1 MTILILGLIIFLGMH
16 SIRMVAD
23 ERRTAL
29 RTRFGAARWKAGYAL
44 ISLIGLVLVVHG
56 YGLARQAPIVLWVPP
71 IPMRH
76 IAALLTAIAFVLLAA
91 AYVPH
96 NRIKSSLHHPMLLG
110 VKVWA
115 LAHLLANG
123 NLADLI
129 LFGSF
134 LAWAIVCFSASR
146 RRDRAAGT
154 SYPSGTMGGTLATLA
169 VGLVAWAVFAL
180 WLHERWIGVRPFG

>member
-16 SIRMVAD
+16 SIRMIAD

-29 RTRFGAARWKAGYAL
+29 RTRFGVAGWKVGYAL
-44 ISLIGLVLVVHG
+44 VSLAGLVLVVHG
-56 YGLARQAPIVLWVPP
+56 YGLARQAPVVLWVPP

-91 AYVPH
+91 AYVPR

-169 VGLVAWAVFAL
+169 IGLVAWAVFAL

>member
-29 RTRFGAARWKAGYAL
+29 RLRYGEAGWKAGYAL
-44 ISLIGLVLVVHG
+44 VSLLGFVLIVHG

-71 IPMRH
+71 MPMRH
-76 IAALLTAIAFVLLAA
+76 IAALLTAISFVLLAA
-91 AYVPH
+91 AYVPR

-134 LAWAIVCFSASR
+134 LAWAIACFSASR
-146 RRDRAAGT
+146 KRDRANGT
-154 SYPSGTMGGTLATLA
+154 TYPAGTMGGTLATLA
-169 VGLVAWAVFAL
+169 VGLVAWVVFAMA
-180 WLHERWIGVRPFG
+180 LHQHLIGVRPFG

>member
-16 SIRMVAD
+16 SFRIVAD
-23 ERRTAL
+23 ARRTAL
-29 RTRFGAARWKAGYAL
+29 RARFGESAWKAGYGL
-44 ISLIGLVLVVHG
+44 ISLAGLVLVIVG
-56 YGLARQAPIVLWVPP
+56 YGMARQAPIVLWLPP

-76 IAALLTAIAFVLLAA
+76 IAALLTAISFVLLAA
-91 AYVPH
+91 AYVPR

-115 LAHLLANG
+115 FAHLLANG

-146 RRDRAAGT
+146 RRDRIAGT
-154 SYPSGTMGGTLATLA
+154 RYVAGTMAGTLATLL
-169 VGLVAWAVFAL
+169 VGLAAWAVFAL

>member
-1 MTILILGLIIFLGMH
+1 MILGLIVFLGMH
-16 SIRMVAD
+16 SFRIVAD
-23 ERRTAL
+23 ARRTAL
-29 RTRFGAARWKAGYAL
+29 RARFGELGWKAGYAL
-44 ISLIGLVLVVHG
+44 VSLLGFALIVHG
-56 YGLARQAPIVLWVPP
+56 YGLARQAPVVLWLPP

-91 AYVPH
+91 AYVPR

-123 NLADLI
+123 NLADLV

-154 SYPSGTMGGTLATLA
+154 RYPAGTMAGTLATLA
-169 VGLVAWAVFAL
+169 LGLVAWAAFAL
-180 WLHERWIGVRPFG
+180 SLHQILIGVRPFG

>member
-16 SIRMVAD
+16 SVRMVDDA
-23 ERRTAL
+23 RCTVL
-29 RTRFGAARWKAGYAL
+29 RKRFGEAGWKAGYAL
-44 ISLIGLVLVVHG
+44 ISLVGLVLIIHG
-56 YGLARQAPIVLWVPP
+56 YGLARQAPVVLWVPP

-76 IAALLTAIAFVLLAA
+76 IAALLTAISFILLAA
-91 AYVPH
+91 TYVPR

-134 LAWAIVCFSASR
+134 LAWAIVCFSSSR
-146 RRDRAAGT
+146 RRDRANGT
-154 SYPSGTMGGTLATLA
+154 IYPSGTMGGTLATLA
-169 VGLVAWAVFAL
+169 VGLVAWVVFAMS
-180 WLHERWIGVRPFG
+180 LHQLLIGVRPFG

>member
-16 SIRMVAD
+16 SIRIVAD

-29 RTRFGAARWKAGYAL
+29 RARFGESAWKAGYGL
-44 ISLIGLVLVVHG
+44 VSLIGLVLVSVG
-56 YGLARQAPIVLWVPP
+56 YGMARQDPLLVWAPPTA
-71 IPMRH
+71 MRH
-76 IAALLTAIAFVLLAA
+76 VAALLTAIAFVLLAA
-91 AYVPH
+91 AYVPR

-123 NLADLI
+123 TLADLV

-134 LAWAIVCFSASR
+134 LAWAIVCFSAAR

-154 SYPSGTMGGTLATLA
+154 RYPAGTMAGTLVTLV
-169 VGLVAWAVFAL
+169 VGLAAWAVFAL